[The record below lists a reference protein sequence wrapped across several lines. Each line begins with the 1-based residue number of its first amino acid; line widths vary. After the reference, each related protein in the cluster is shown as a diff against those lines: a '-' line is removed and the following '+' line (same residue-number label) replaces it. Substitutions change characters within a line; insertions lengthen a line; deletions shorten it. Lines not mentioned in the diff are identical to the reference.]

1 MKEMKATVYSLEG
14 KEVKEITLPLQ
25 FEEEY
30 REDLIRRAVLSEESK
45 EKQPKGN
52 YRFAGMET
60 STKYRG
66 RKEDYGSLK
75 NKGQAMLPREVV
87 PNGGMGRVKRI
98 PSAVK
103 GRRAHPPKVEE
114 KIIEKMNNKEYKKAL
129 RSALRGSTIQEVV
142 GKRIEVKGIKLP
154 IIVEDSF
161 EKVSKIND
169 VITLL
174 EKLKLDNIIEQAKE
188 RVRRKTG
195 LRCKRTKLIKRA
207 PKYILFVCKDGKI
220 KDAAENLSG
229 VDARVVSNLRVKDL
243 SPGAIGGRITIFTEA
258 AIKEI
263 SEKL

>member
-1 MKEMKATVYSLEG
+1 MKAIVYSLDG
-14 KEVKEITLPLQ
+14 KEKKEITLPLQ

-75 NKGQAMLPREVV
+75 NRGQAMLPREVL
-87 PNGGMGRVKRI
+87 PKGKWGKVKRI
-98 PSAVK
+98 PSAVG
-103 GRRAHPPKVEE
+103 GRRAHPPKVEK
-114 KIIEKMNNKEYKKAL
+114 KIIENINHKEYKKAL

-142 GKRIEVKGIKLP
+142 SRRIEVGGIKLP
-154 IIVEDSF
+154 IIIEDSF
-161 EKVSKIND
+161 EKVSKIKD
-169 VITLL
+169 VIALL
-174 EKLKLDNIIEQAKE
+174 EKLKLMSIIEQAKE
-188 RVRRKTG
+188 RIRRKTG
-195 LRCKRTKLIKRA
+195 LRCKRTKTIKRA
-207 PKYILFVCKDGKI
+207 PKYLLFVCKDGKI
-220 KDAAENLSG
+220 IDAAENLPG
-229 VDARVVSNLRVKDL
+229 VDAKTVSNLRVKDL